1 MSSPQGQVAD
11 VAVEHMST
19 TARSHLP
26 QQLLVRA
33 ADQGIYSE
41 AGLFGAGPGW
51 YHLGSSADQI
61 FLGHPGE
68 TDYFVFDFGVMASGD
83 AVGQGF
89 DVVTQFERGLD
100 GIVVLNSFAITGP
113 GESFGVV
120 AEGAGAQGRLDDG
133 VHYTLV
139 QLRFEGPVAVQTE
152 LAGLGSLGFSELV

>member
-1 MSSPQGQVAD
+1 MSSPRGQVAE
-11 VAVEHMST
+11 AGVEHMST

-26 QQLLVRA
+26 PHLLIRA
-33 ADQGIYSE
+33 ADQGVYSE
-41 AGLFGAGPGW
+41 TGLFGAGPGW

-68 TDYFVFDFGVMASGD
+68 ADYFVFDFGVTASGA

-89 DVVTQFERGLD
+89 DVTTHFERGVD
-100 GIVVLNSFAITGP
+100 GIIVLNSFAVTGP

-120 AEGAGAQGRLDDG
+120 AEGAGPRGRLDDG
-133 VHYTLV
+133 VDYTLV

-152 LAGLGSLGFSELV
+152 LAGLGGLGFAELV